1 MNNEMLDESN
11 KCLLVLG
18 NGFDLQCGLNT
29 TYDNFFNLKFGII
42 LTAQIHWEYLKNISK
57 INVEYKDTLYEQK
70 RAAKK
75 YFRQRLSKNN
85 DSINTLVKTYVEKFS
100 NELKELK
107 QIDAQ
112 DTNLTKRIDFLN
124 DEFEDFTINNKTNS
138 WESIALAAF
147 AFIKNDSPIMW
158 SDVERM
164 IYEVIT
170 WILKGRNQSDAQL
183 QKEDDLVNHKF
194 YTVSTDALDKNANT
208 NFIVFFN
215 GYSFENDAALNK
227 PPYQSIFR
235 KIIEKEFYD
244 PYESSDILA
253 NKMLDELVKFESI
266 FSNFINQQTGL
277 NYEKDTKTINYYQRA
292 TKLVRSLIYPNGYM
306 NEDIITIIDILN
318 FNYTFDV
325 RFKIPFLKSIGL
337 KERWQ
342 INSWNNIHGVACWNS
357 DIAQQQ
363 YSQLF
368 KNNELEN
375 LPAPIFGVDNHEIF
389 ETDSAENDNWDD
401 PRIIFTKSYRLIDNH
416 VNSIRNT
423 AFQKKVD
430 TIIIYGHSLNRADY
444 SYFESI
450 FDIYDV
456 FNSDVKLRFYY
467 WRGYDKKDNL
477 SEEQKKVI
485 AKQQERKA
493 MKNIAKLL
501 NSYGSTLEN
510 EHGENIINKLVLEQ
524 RLSLLPSPLL

>member
-1 MNNEMLDESN
+1 MLDESN

-170 WILKGRNQSDAQL
+170 WILKGRKQSDAQL

-277 NYEKDTKTINYYQRA
+277 NYEKDTKTINYR
-292 TKLVRSLIYPNGYM
+292 
-306 NEDIITIIDILN
+306 
-318 FNYTFDV
+318 
-325 RFKIPFLKSIGL
+325 
-337 KERWQ
+337 
-342 INSWNNIHGVACWNS
+342 
-357 DIAQQQ
+357 
-363 YSQLF
+363 
-368 KNNELEN
+368 
-375 LPAPIFGVDNHEIF
+375 
-389 ETDSAENDNWDD
+389 
-401 PRIIFTKSYRLIDNH
+401 RL
-416 VNSIRNT
+416 
-423 AFQKKVD
+423 
-430 TIIIYGHSLNRADY
+430 
-444 SYFESI
+444 
-450 FDIYDV
+450 
-456 FNSDVKLRFYY
+456 
-467 WRGYDKKDNL
+467 
-477 SEEQKKVI
+477 
-485 AKQQERKA
+485 
-493 MKNIAKLL
+493 
-501 NSYGSTLEN
+501 
-510 EHGENIINKLVLEQ
+510 
-524 RLSLLPSPLL
+524 

>member
-170 WILKGRNQSDAQL
+170 WILKGRKQSDAQL

-389 ETDSAENDNWDD
+389 ETDSA
-401 PRIIFTKSYRLIDNH
+401 
-416 VNSIRNT
+416 
-423 AFQKKVD
+423 
-430 TIIIYGHSLNRADY
+430 
-444 SYFESI
+444 
-450 FDIYDV
+450 
-456 FNSDVKLRFYY
+456 
-467 WRGYDKKDNL
+467 
-477 SEEQKKVI
+477 
-485 AKQQERKA
+485 
-493 MKNIAKLL
+493 
-501 NSYGSTLEN
+501 
-510 EHGENIINKLVLEQ
+510 
-524 RLSLLPSPLL
+524 